1 MKKLLKILPIA
12 ILMAGIVACSP
23 ETETTS
29 SSSSTKPTSST
40 TQVETKPSSSEETP
54 ISSESTEGTVS
65 SEESTTGGDSTSS
78 SAEEDNR
85 SIEVLASEFN
95 VPEAGWADNGAGK
108 IKLPADFTLKNLTIS
123 KDAEYDDQGK
133 DVTLADGTTV
143 NSNGRVKNVKVL
155 TFTTF
160 YDNSTFTSLCRNTSS
175 SKVVTLT
182 LADSTGAAIQTWHSN
197 PSIEEAGQFNDP
209 EVLTI
214 SDLAAGT
221 YTLTCIEDSS
231 SKAAGWTYYYF
242 GTFAPADAA

>member
-29 SSSSTKPTSST
+29 SSSSAKPTSST

-65 SEESTTGGDSTSS
+65 SEESTTGGDSSVE
-78 SAEEDNR
+78 EEDNK
-85 SIEVLASEFN
+85 SIEILGSEFN
-95 VPEAGWADNGAGK
+95 VTEAGWYIDEKNK
-108 IKLPADFTLKNLTIS
+108 TKLPADFTLENITIS

-133 DVTLADGTTV
+133 SVTLKDGSSV
-143 NSNGRVKNVKVL
+143 NSGGRVKNVKTL
-155 TFTTF
+155 TFKTF
-160 YDNSTFTSLCRNTSS
+160 YDGSTFTSLCRNTST

-182 LADSTGAAIQTWHSN
+182 LADSTGEVIQTWHSDPN
-197 PSIEEAGQFNDP
+197 IEEAGQFNDP
-209 EVLTI
+209 ETLTI
-214 SDLAAGT
+214 TDLDAGT
-221 YTLTCIEDSS
+221 YTLTCTQDSDQ
-231 SKAAGWTYYYF
+231 KLAGWTYYYF

>member
-29 SSSSTKPTSST
+29 SSSSAKPTNST

-65 SEESTTGGDSTSS
+65 SEESTTGGDSSVE
-78 SAEEDNR
+78 EEDNK